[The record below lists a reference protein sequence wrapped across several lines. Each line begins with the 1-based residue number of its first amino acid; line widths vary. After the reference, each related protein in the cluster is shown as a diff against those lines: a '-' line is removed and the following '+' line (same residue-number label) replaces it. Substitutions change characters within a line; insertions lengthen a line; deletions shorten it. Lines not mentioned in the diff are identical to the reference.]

1 MMSMNLIENNHLN
14 EIVKIDV
21 NLNKPKDNSQIFF
34 GMGCFWG
41 AERKFW
47 KLDGVTTTAV
57 GYAGGHIEDPTYEK
71 VCTGETG
78 HAEVVRIFYNTMNTD
93 FEELMK
99 IFWESHDPTQFNR
112 QGNDIGTQYR
122 SIILYDDKNIF
133 SKLESSKTRYQQKL
147 QVDSIG
153 DIKTEIKPIKQFYL
167 AEDYHQK
174 YLYKN
179 PNGYCGLK
187 GTGISYS

>member
-1 MMSMNLIENNHLN
+1 MSMNLIENNHLN

-57 GYAGGHIEDPTYEK
+57 GYAGGHIKDPTYEK

-153 DIKTEIKPIKQFYL
+153 DIKTEIKPVKQFYL

>member
-21 NLNKPKDNSQIFF
+21 NLKKPKDNSQIFF

-93 FEELMK
+93 FEEFMK

>member
-21 NLNKPKDNSQIFF
+21 NLKKPKDNSQIFF

>member
-57 GYAGGHIEDPTYEK
+57 GYAGGHIEGPTYEK